1 MCVNYQIPMTY
12 IKRSNNRKIIPIIPP
27 VDGLAGSGPISGLI

>member
-1 MCVNYQIPMTY
+1 MTY

-27 VDGLAGSGPISGLI
+27 VDGLAGLGPISGLI

>member
-1 MCVNYQIPMTY
+1 MTF

-27 VDGLAGSGPISGLI
+27 IEGGLGSGPISGLI